1 MTSNIDREQER
12 PTATGATGSVEP
24 TRDRRAPKIAVG
36 DTSAVQDRKADST
49 SMKQVRTTFIF
60 LAFLGIAYAAYL
72 VLSGQLD
79 DFVRALIGVNPQWI
93 IAGVACFLCYYVF
106 GVLAYAAI
114 VVVDHDSPV
123 GFRDLMSVEA
133 SGVFFMRL
141 TPGGAGVIP
150 SQIYRLTRA
159 AFPCRMPR
167 HCNSSASPSMRRA
180 RASSPPSCC
189 CSAVTIS

>member
-79 DFVRALIGVNPQWI
+79 DFVRALIGVNPKWI
-93 IAGVACFLCYYVF
+93 IAGVAAFC
-106 GVLAYAAI
+106 ATT
-114 VVVDHDSPV
+114 S
-123 GFRDLMSVEA
+123 SV
-133 SGVFFMRL
+133 
-141 TPGGAGVIP
+141 
-150 SQIYRLTRA
+150 
-159 AFPCRMPR
+159 
-167 HCNSSASPSMRRA
+167 SSHT
-180 RASSPPSCC
+180 PPS
-189 CSAVTIS
+189 SWSTMILPWAFETS